1 MEVNQY
7 LEMFIEESKDHLQA
21 CSEHLL
27 ELEKNP
33 DDLAIVGEIFR
44 SAHTLKGMSAT
55 MGFEDLAD
63 LTHKMEN
70 VLDAIRNEKIHVTP
84 EILDVVFESVD
95 HLEEMVMDIANGGD
109 GKRDVSSTVAQLK
122 RIELGEYAIPEVVAT
137 TETPV
142 TAVASVL
149 EYDSFEQTVITQSA
163 EQGFNAFEISVRL
176 REDCLLKAARVFMVF
191 EILEKVGDV
200 IKSNPSVEKL
210 EDEQFDQQF
219 YIAFVTKESA
229 EDIQKKIMKVSEV
242 EEVTVASIETTVT
255 AVASVL
261 EYDSFEETVIAQS
274 AEQGFNAFEIS
285 VRLREDCL
293 LKAARVFM
301 VFEIL
306 EKDGDVIKSNPSVDK
321 LEDEQFDQ
329 QFYVAFV
336 TKESAEDMQKKIMK
350 VSEVEEVI
358 VATLEQKQFSEKEQA
373 IQEVTATATIE
384 PEAKPVTTPANNI
397 PAPKPAKAEA
407 PAKADKS
414 HAPVGNK
421 TIRVNIER
429 LDILMNLFEELVIDR
444 GRLQSIATEVNHGEL
459 NETVER
465 MSRVM
470 GDLQTIILTMRMVPV
485 ETVFNRFP
493 KMIRQLSRDLNKKIN
508 LEIIGAE
515 TELDR
520 TVIDEIGDPL
530 VHLIRNSV
538 DHGIENPTARLAK
551 GKPEEGTVVLRA
563 YHSGN
568 YVFIE
573 IEDDGAGINREKV
586 LAKAI
591 SKGIVTQEQSYSMSD
606 KQINELILASGFSTA
621 DVISDVSGRGVGL
634 DVVKTTIESLGGN
647 ISIESTQDVGS
658 IFSIQLPLTL
668 SIISVMLVEIEKEI
682 YAIPLSSII
691 ETSIIRSSEIM
702 NAHNQKVI
710 DFRGKVVPLVFLE
723 EIFEVPRKEP
733 QVDEFHSVVIVRKGE
748 KLAGLVVDSFIGQQ
762 EIVLKSLGNYLTNIF
777 AISGATILGNGKVA
791 LIVDCNALIK

>member
-7 LEMFIEESKDHLQA
+7 LEMFIEESKEHLQA

-122 RIELGEYAIPEVVAT
+122 RIELGEEAVPEVVAT
-137 TETPV
+137 VEAPV
-142 TAVASVL
+142 VESVL
-149 EYDSFEQTVITQSA
+149 EYDSFEQTVISQSS
-163 EQGFNAFEISVRL
+163 EQGFNAFEISV
-176 REDCLLKAARVFMVF
+176 
-191 EILEKVGDV
+191 
-200 IKSNPSVEKL
+200 
-210 EDEQFDQQF
+210 
-219 YIAFVTKESA
+219 T
-229 EDIQKKIMKVSEV
+229 
-242 EEVTVASIETTVT
+242 
-255 AVASVL
+255 
-261 EYDSFEETVIAQS
+261 
-274 AEQGFNAFEIS
+274 
-285 VRLREDCL
+285 LREDCL

-306 EKDGDVIKSNPSVDK
+306 EKDGDVIKSSPTVEK

-329 QFYVAFV
+329 KFYVAFV
-336 TKESAEDMQKKIMK
+336 TKETAEDMQKKLMK
-350 VSEVEEVI
+350 VSEVEEVVVTTI
-358 VATLEQKQFSEKEQA
+358 DQKKFSEREYEVQ
-373 IQEVTATATIE
+373 QEVAATATAVVE
-384 PEAKPVTTPANNI
+384 VEAT
-397 PAPKPAKAEA
+397 PAKAEA
-407 PAKADKS
+407 ASNPAKAATPAKADKA

-538 DHGIENPTARLAK
+538 DHGIENPTARRAK

-723 EIFEVPRKEP
+723 EIFEVPSKEP
-733 QVDEFHSVVIVRKGE
+733 QDEEFHSVVIVRKGE